1 MVEKRIDLG
10 GMTIMRKTF
19 LLGMIRGHWDLE
31 RRAHDVAVA
40 DEGEETE
47 RLNTGIAMV
56 TPIQDVLRVINSEEM
71 SKIIKAA
78 EDDYAKRFKETVD

>member
-1 MVEKRIDLG
+1 
-10 GMTIMRKTF
+10 
-19 LLGMIRGHWDLE
+19 MIRGHWDLE

-56 TPIQDVLRVINSEEM
+56 TPIQDVLSIINSEEM
-71 SKIIKAA
+71 TKIINAA
-78 EDDYAKRFKETVD
+78 EDDYAKRFIGTLDYS